1 MSFDKGYKGKRNFEN
16 KSAKR
21 TNSRSAFSKSNS
33 MNKQYK
39 NASFS
44 HKDEYKKHNSFN
56 IKNASDIGKTKNAAY
71 YDEEQCGLNKSD
83 ENSLILGRNPV
94 IESIK
99 AGNLIDSI
107 YVNSEAG
114 GSISVIC
121 KMAKEKGIVIK
132 QVNEQKLN
140 KMANGASHQGVIAMS
155 ACAEYVEVQDILDI
169 AKRNNE
175 PPFIIICDEIED
187 PHNLGAIIRTAE
199 ASGAHGII
207 IPKRRSASLNHT
219 VYKTSA
225 GAAAWVPVARVSNLS
240 QAIDTLKQNGVWIY
254 GTDAKGEDY
263 QKVSF
268 DGAVGLI
275 IGSEGFGMSRLL
287 REKCDFLLKLPMVG
301 KITSLNASVAGGIFM
316 YEVLKSRINQ

>member
-1 MSFDKGYKGKRNFEN
+1 MGFDKRYNGNKNLKGQNN
-16 KSAKR
+16 
-21 TNSRSAFSKSNS
+21 RSGSFRFDSTGSVGGKSKSSNGGPP
-33 MNKQYK
+33 YK
-39 NASFS
+39 N
-44 HKDEYKKHNSFN
+44 EYKKHTSDFN
-56 IKNASDIGKTKNAAY
+56 KTANKNYYSNESDINGFNDK
-71 YDEEQCGLNKSD
+71 
-83 ENSLILGRNPV
+83 SLILGRNPV

-99 AGNLIDSI
+99 AGKLIDSI

-121 KMAKEKGIVIK
+121 RMAKENGIVIK

-140 KMANGASHQGVIAMS
+140 KMANGASHQGVIAMA
-155 ACAEYVEVQDILDI
+155 ACAEYVEIQDILDI
-169 AKRNNE
+169 ARKNNE

-199 ASGAHGII
+199 ASGAHGVI

-240 QAIDTLKQNGVWIY
+240 QAIDTLKENGVWIY
-254 GTDAKGEDY
+254 GTDASGEDY
-263 QKVSF
+263 QQVSF

-316 YEVLKSRINQ
+316 YEVLKSRINQRQK